1 MAGFERIRDTLHVL
15 NGNTLTLEGVLGAF
29 LDLRDDVEDK
39 GVDLEN
45 LRIQDDVVLVKHLR
59 ACGRMFL
66 NIAGSNQKAIEQA
79 DSRGRLSE
87 QIRSLTETEKMLD
100 RKCAQLEQEEE
111 TLRRQETEIVEK
123 QRGLERQRKE
133 LSAKKTR
140 LDELTKTAERLDR
153 ECEALQNLS
162 LKDVEE
168 RCRELEANKTAMER
182 QLAESNVRLAELQQQ
197 CSVCRAR
204 IEEQKKQEKEETAA
218 LSALTQA
225 EEESREQLKS
235 AKDRQAALREQT
247 KAQNEEY
254 SCLRGEQEKL
264 SAEVRLWQN
273 KVMQLKEDIKQ
284 TDPRKLKEEAER
296 LKREKTEH
304 DREVASAQSELE
316 KAKSAV
322 SIAAVRRDTIRRELE
337 TTELQLSQ
345 TNNDCNRLQGERD
358 ELEKTIKKKRLEIL
372 DAENYLNGK
381 GKNDLAQASEQERWL
396 RKEQE
401 KLREDILTADKK
413 NGRLKE
419 RNSELRG
426 EYKKQEEMQT
436 RLLQEEGEIIKDTKI
451 VNEKLTEI
459 ERRKQECEASCEK
472 QRAELSRKQKEF
484 NEEKSRLDMLGLSQ
498 SDEIAQLTIRLK
510 RFEEAKKE
518 LFGELQYVPKEK
530 YISKKKEFEDSL
542 ETIKEELASFR
553 EKYQKLCELINGK

>member
-1 MAGFERIRDTLHVL
+1 M
-15 NGNTLTLEGVLGAF
+15 
-29 LDLRDDVEDK
+29 
-39 GVDLEN
+39 
-45 LRIQDDVVLVKHLR
+45 
-59 ACGRMFL
+59 
-66 NIAGSNQKAIEQA
+66 
-79 DSRGRLSE
+79 
-87 QIRSLTETEKMLD
+87 
-100 RKCAQLEQEEE
+100 
-111 TLRRQETEIVEK
+111 
-123 QRGLERQRKE
+123 
-133 LSAKKTR
+133 
-140 LDELTKTAERLDR
+140 
-153 ECEALQNLS
+153 
-162 LKDVEE
+162 
-168 RCRELEANKTAMER
+168 
-182 QLAESNVRLAELQQQ
+182 
-197 CSVCRAR
+197 
-204 IEEQKKQEKEETAA
+204 
-218 LSALTQA
+218 
-225 EEESREQLKS
+225 
-235 AKDRQAALREQT
+235 
-247 KAQNEEY
+247 
-254 SCLRGEQEKL
+254 
-264 SAEVRLWQN
+264 
-273 KVMQLKEDIKQ
+273 
-284 TDPRKLKEEAER
+284 
-296 LKREKTEH
+296 
-304 DREVASAQSELE
+304 
-316 KAKSAV
+316 